1 MRKVDVLFLRACGL
15 LFLCSYLP
23 SSLSLPAL
31 PAALLYYLLF
41 CLTFLSFSP
50 SPFAFLSWRQQSE
63 KKRQPNEKCFNC
75 RRPPVPR
82 LLPPLLLSPFCPE
95 QPLLLPLPLLSP
107 STTVRLLLPLTVI
120 PSEHWQQKVQ
130 LSQRALPTKLLYHLR

>member
-1 MRKVDVLFLRACGL
+1 MTFFFCALVAC
-15 LFLCSYLP
+15 FSCVP
-23 SSLSLPAL
+23 TSLPPSPCTACCSPLL
-31 PAALLYYLLF
+31 PTL
-41 CLTFLSFSP
+41 CLTFLSFILAHPS
-50 SPFAFLSWRQQSE
+50 SPFAFLCWRQQSE

-107 STTVRLLLPLTVI
+107 STPVRLLLPLTVI

-130 LSQRALPTKLLYHLR
+130 LSQRALPTKLFYHLS